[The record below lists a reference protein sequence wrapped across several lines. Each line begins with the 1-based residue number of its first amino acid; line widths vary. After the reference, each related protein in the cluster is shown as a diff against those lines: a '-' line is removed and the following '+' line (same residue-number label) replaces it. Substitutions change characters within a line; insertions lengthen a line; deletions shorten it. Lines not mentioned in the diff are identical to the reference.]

1 MNSPHQPTAPLDGK
15 KLSSV
20 RLRGWPRESLPRTT
34 IVTGGLGGALTIALL
49 GWTGELFGVPLLIAA
64 FGSSC
69 VLLFLVPDSP
79 FSRPVS
85 VVGGHVVAAACGLL
99 IHSLMPTRW
108 WSLGIAV
115 GLAMVGMATLRVIHP
130 PAGGTPIAILLS
142 HEGWDYLLMPVLVG
156 SLVLTACAFGYRRL
170 LRDAAASRRPRVT
183 SELTTPPPHPT
194 TVTPAEAA
202 CHDEAL
208 QSTDRNKGVL
218 G

>member
-1 MNSPHQPTAPLDGK
+1 MNSPRQPSAPSGGK
-15 KLSSV
+15 KCLPV
-20 RLRGWPRESLPRTT
+20 RLRGWPRESLPLTT
-34 IVTGGLGGALTIALL
+34 IVAGGLGGAFTIALL
-49 GWTGELFGVPLLIAA
+49 GFTGDFFGVPLLIAA

-85 VVGGHVVAAACGLL
+85 VVGGHVVAATCGLL
-99 IHSLMPTRW
+99 IHSVLPTAW

-115 GLAMVGMATLRVIHP
+115 GLAMIGMASLRVIHP

-142 HEGWDYLLMPVLVG
+142 HQGWDYLLMPVLVG
-156 SLVLTACAFGYRRL
+156 SLVLSACALGYRRL
-170 LRDAAASRRPRVT
+170 VRNAPASRRPDAT
-183 SELTTPPPHPT
+183 DDSTTPPHLTP
-194 TVTPAEAA
+194 VTPAEAP

-208 QSTDRNKGVL
+208 QLTNRNEGVL

>member
-1 MNSPHQPTAPLDGK
+1 MNSPRQPSAPSGGK
-15 KLSSV
+15 KFSPV
-20 RLRGWPRESLPRTT
+20 RLRGWPRESLPLTT
-34 IVTGGLGGALTIALL
+34 IVAGGLGGALTIALL
-49 GWTGELFGVPLLIAA
+49 GFTGDLFGVPLLIAA

-99 IHSLMPTRW
+99 IHSVLPTAW

-115 GLAMVGMATLRVIHP
+115 GLAMIGMASLRVIHP

-142 HEGWDYLLMPVLVG
+142 HQGWDYLLMPVLVG
-156 SLVLTACAFGYRRL
+156 SLVLSACALGYRRL
-170 LRDAAASRRPRVT
+170 VRNVSASRRPDAADD
-183 SELTTPPPHPT
+183 STTPRPT
-194 TVTPAEAA
+194 SVTPSEVP

-208 QSTDRNKGVL
+208 QLTDRNKGVL